1 MRDRNESGNLAFVM
15 VAPCLESFG
24 AIRRV
29 AKAGREKEYFSRC
42 SRNLTVGDF
51 TVLQLPPYDAD
62 IIKCL
67 NSFIVITNRFP
78 VRSKVN
84 DFFSLGDATYDQ
96 IKNDFA
102 PSRIWDTKDEIN

>member
-1 MRDRNESGNLAFVM
+1 MRDSNKSGYLAVVM

-29 AKAGREKEYFSRC
+29 AKAGREKEYFFRC

-51 TVLQLPPYDAD
+51 AVLQLPPDDAD

-67 NSFIVITNRFP
+67 NSFIVITSRFP
-78 VRSKVN
+78 VGSKVN
-84 DFFSLGDATYDQ
+84 DFLSLMDATFDQ